1 MHAAHEPLAPLLAH
15 LALTIFDGMAIMARM
30 DETARR
36 EEGMPVAA

>member
-1 MHAAHEPLAPLLAH
+1 MPRMIPSPLAH
-15 LALTIFDGMAIMARM
+15 LALTIFDGMAFMARM